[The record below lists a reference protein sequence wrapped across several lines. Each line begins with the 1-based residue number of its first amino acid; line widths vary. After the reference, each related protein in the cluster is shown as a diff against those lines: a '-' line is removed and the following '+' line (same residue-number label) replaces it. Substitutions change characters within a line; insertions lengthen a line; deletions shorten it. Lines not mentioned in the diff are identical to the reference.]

1 MITRR
6 TGLIAGAAL
15 AVGLAIGFAGTV
27 LAANPTAAPGS
38 PSMMGGRGMMG
49 GATLAPGSTY
59 GPGMM
64 GGASFAPGSSYA
76 PGMMGGSYG
85 AGMMGGLD
93 WNTGP
98 QPGAAGFV
106 AGTTASP
113 RVIHVIAGPG
123 YTFSPASFTV
133 QRGETV
139 TFDVTTMGPLV
150 HEFMVGPADAVAAD
164 KEGTPEVA
172 DIGMMQTKSL
182 TYTFD
187 GSGPYAY
194 ACHTAGHY
202 EAGMHGTISIVG

>member
-15 AVGLAIGFAGTV
+15 AAGLAIGLAGTV
-27 LAANPTAAPGS
+27 LAANPSAAPGY

-49 GATLAPGSTY
+49 GSGWGGQSFAPDSSY

-64 GGASFAPGSSYA
+64 GGFN
-76 PGMMGGSYG
+76 G
-85 AGMMGGLD
+85 AGMMGGLN

-106 AGTTASP
+106 AGTTTLP

-123 YTFSPASFTV
+123 YTFSPSSITV
-133 QRGETV
+133 ERGETV
-139 TFDVTTMGPLV
+139 TFAVTAMGPLV

-164 KEGTPEVA
+164 KAGTPEVA

-194 ACHTAGHY
+194 ACHATGHY
-202 EAGMHGTISIVG
+202 EAGMRGTIAVVG